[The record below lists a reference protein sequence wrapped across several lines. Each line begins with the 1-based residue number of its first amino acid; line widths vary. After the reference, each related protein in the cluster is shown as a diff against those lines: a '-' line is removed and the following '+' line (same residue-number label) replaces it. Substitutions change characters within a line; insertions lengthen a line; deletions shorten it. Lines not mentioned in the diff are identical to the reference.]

1 MIVKWIEKVFDIKCV
16 LDCLMIIRVIVCEV
30 VVTVLLVYV
39 PQTGLNIA
47 EKELFFWQPRKP
59 CPD

>member
-1 MIVKWIEKVFDIKCV
+1 M
-16 LDCLMIIRVIVCEV
+16 MVCEV

-47 EKELFFWQPRKP
+47 EKELFFDSLENLVQTNDDLEILLI
-59 CPD
+59 CGDVND